1 MSYDILFNQAV
12 NLHEAG
18 QLNEA
23 EQIYRQ
29 ILETAPEQPEVL
41 NLLGLV
47 AQAKGV
53 QSEACGLFYR
63 ALRASPG
70 RPDFYYNL
78 AFSFKLDNKPLEA
91 LEYFNKVVLLK
102 PETAEA
108 YNEMA
113 LILEQT
119 GDLSR
124 ARENWNKALALNPQF
139 SAAKANLAR
148 SFRAE
153 NDVLAINELEQAA
166 KMFPQEPLV
175 WYYLS
180 QFYVERYEN
189 EKAWLAAT
197 KAKELAPASDEIRVI
212 LGQLS
217 LRENKPENARIYFEK
232 ALLLNNRNI
241 AALLASA
248 NLATANGEYEKAE
261 MRFKRVIELDCRNFE
276 AHHNYADL
284 LYKMKRLPEALE
296 EYRQAVIINPKSA
309 EVSNNLGVILRDS
322 GDLEQAL
329 GLFFNAFNLNP
340 ELEEISVNL
349 AETLTLFAENNH
361 DEAVKIA
368 ENWIKKAP
376 DNVFAAHTLRAF
388 KGEKSEDTQG
398 YSERLFDNFAD
409 NYELVVK
416 NIGYAVPSAMGRIAG
431 FVEGSVVDLGCGTG
445 LVGEVIKSPG
455 VHLTGVDVS
464 QKMLDAAQKK
474 GLYDVLVKADAVQF
488 LQENPG
494 FDWVF
499 AADVAGYL
507 GDLAPL
513 ITAAK
518 KSALLFS
525 TESYE
530 GPEDY
535 KLSVRGRYQH
545 KSEYVV
551 ALLRKSGYND
561 VYKEE
566 LVLRQEDGKPVYG
579 LMWRAK

>member
-63 ALRASPG
+63 ALKASPE

-91 LEYFNKVVLLK
+91 LEYFNKAAQLK
-102 PETAEA
+102 PDTAEA

-119 GDLSR
+119 GDLVR
-124 ARENWNKALALNPQF
+124 ARENWNKALVLNPQF

-153 NDVLAINELEQAA
+153 NDMLAIQELEQAG
-166 KMFPQEPLV
+166 KIFPQEPLI

-180 QFYVERYEN
+180 QFYVERNEN
-189 EKAWLAAT
+189 EKAWSAAS
-197 KAKELAPASDEIRVI
+197 KAKELVPSSDEIRVI

-217 LRENKPENARIYFEK
+217 LREGKPENARIYFEK

-248 NLATANGEYEKAE
+248 TLATDSEEYEIAE
-261 MRFKRVIELDCRNFE
+261 TRFKRVLELDRGNFE

-329 GLFFNAFNLNP
+329 GLFFNAFSLKP
-340 ELEEISVNL
+340 DLEEISVNL
-349 AETLTLFAENNH
+349 AETLTILAESNQ

-368 ENWIKKAP
+368 ENWGKTAP
-376 DNVFAAHTLRAF
+376 DNVFATHTLNAL
-388 KGEKSEDTQG
+388 KGEKSGDTQG

-416 NIGYAVPSAMGRIAG
+416 NIGYAVPMAMGRIAG
-431 FVEGSVVDLGCGTG
+431 IIKGSVVDLGCGTG
-445 LVGEVIKSPG
+445 LVGEVIKNSE
-455 VHLTGVDVS
+455 VHLTGVDIS
-464 QKMLDAAQKK
+464 QKMLDEAQKK
-474 GLYDVLVKADAVQF
+474 GLYEALVKADAVQF
-488 LQENPG
+488 LQEHPR

-513 ITAAK
+513 VTAAK

-525 TESYE
+525 TEVYE

-535 KLSVRGRYQH
+535 KLSVQGRYQH
-545 KSEYVV
+545 KSEYVEN
-551 ALLRKSGYND
+551 LLLKSGFDD
-561 VYKEE
+561 VYKEQ
-566 LVLRQEDGKPVYG
+566 LVLRHENGNSVYG
-579 LMWRAK
+579 LIWRAK